1 MRKRYALLALW
12 LLAQLGSLPASAQT
26 TVKKVVLQAFWW
38 DYYNDTYRF
47 KWADYLTEMAPR
59 LKEMGIDAV
68 WLPPTPKNKNATNDV
83 GYSPFDHYDLG
94 DKFQKGDVRTRFGSK
109 DEFLRLVA
117 VLHANGIEGFRTW
130 C

>member
-12 LLAQLGSLPASAQT
+12 LLAQLGNLPAHAQT

-59 LKEMGIDAV
+59 LKSMGIDAV
-68 WLPPTPKNKNATNDV
+68 
-83 GYSPFDHYDLG
+83 
-94 DKFQKGDVRTRFGSK
+94 
-109 DEFLRLVA
+109 
-117 VLHANGIEGFRTW
+117 
-130 C
+130 